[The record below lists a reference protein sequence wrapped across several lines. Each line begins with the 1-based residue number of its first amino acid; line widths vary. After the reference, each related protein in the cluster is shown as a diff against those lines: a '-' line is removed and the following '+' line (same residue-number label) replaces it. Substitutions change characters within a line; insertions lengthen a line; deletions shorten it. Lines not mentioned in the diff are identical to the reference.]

1 MMLAGISGGTTI
13 SDIIRAQQGDT
24 LDALLWRERG
34 FGPGDLHTVLD
45 ANPGLADLGTILPI
59 GTGVVIPATASPT
72 PRALPLVQLW
82 D

>member
-1 MMLAGISGGTTI
+1 MA
-13 SDIIRAQQGDT
+13 DVIRAQQGDT

-34 FGPGDLHTVLD
+34 LTATDAVRVLE
-45 ANPGLADLGTILPI
+45 ANPGLADRGIVLPLGTPV
-59 GTGVVIPATASPT
+59 TVPTSASPK

>member
-1 MMLAGISGGTTI
+1 MA
-13 SDIIRAQQGDT
+13 DVIRAQQGDT

-34 FGPGDLHTVLD
+34 LTATDAVRVLE
-45 ANPGLADLGTILPI
+45 ANPGLADRGILLPLGTPV
-59 GTGVVIPATASPT
+59 TVPASASPK